1 MAEKTEASIAPLVSV
16 VLPTYN
22 RGDFVKEAIQSVLAQ
37 TWIDFELI
45 VVDDGS
51 TDHTAEVL
59 QEFSSLV
66 SLRLENNSGVSRAR
80 NFGIAQARG
89 RYICFLDSDD
99 LWTSKKLETQ
109 VRWMEARPD
118 CQVCYTDEVWI
129 RRGVRVNAMDKH
141 RKYSG
146 DIFERCLPLCIV
158 SPSSVLMRLEML
170 EKIGGFDETMEVC
183 EDYDLWLRMALE
195 HAFDF
200 IEEKLIVK
208 RGGHDDQLSR
218 RHWGMDRHRVYA
230 LDKILANPKLSG
242 VRRDRAIETLRH
254 KCQVLIKGYVKRG
267 KTEDARYYQLLM
279 DKHMPSL
286 KCEGGGR

>member
-1 MAEKTEASIAPLVSV
+1 MSEKTESSTSLLVSV

-22 RGDFVKEAIQSVLAQ
+22 RGDFVKEAIESVLAQ
-37 TWIDFELI
+37 TCTDFELI

-51 TDHTAEVL
+51 TDHTADVL
-59 QEFSSLV
+59 KEFSSLIL
-66 SLRLENNSGVSRAR
+66 LRHESNSGVSRAR
-80 NFGIAQARG
+80 NLGIAKARG

-99 LWTSKKLETQ
+99 LWTSRKLETQ

-129 RRGVRVNAMDKH
+129 RRGVRVNAMNKH

-158 SPSSVLMRLEML
+158 SPSSVLMRLTALNE
-170 EKIGGFDETMEVC
+170 IGGFDETMEVC
-183 EDYDLWLRMALE
+183 EDYDLWLRMSLE

-200 IEEKLIVK
+200 IGEKLIIK
-208 RGGHDDQLSR
+208 SGGHDDQLSR

-230 LDKILANPKLSG
+230 LDKILAHPKLSG
-242 VRRDRAIETLRH
+242 IRRDKTVETLRQ
-254 KCQVLIKGYVKRG
+254 KCQVLIKGFAKRG
-267 KTEDARYYQLLM
+267 KAGDARYYQLLM
-279 DKHMPSL
+279 DKHAPSL
-286 KCEGGGR
+286 EIEGRGL